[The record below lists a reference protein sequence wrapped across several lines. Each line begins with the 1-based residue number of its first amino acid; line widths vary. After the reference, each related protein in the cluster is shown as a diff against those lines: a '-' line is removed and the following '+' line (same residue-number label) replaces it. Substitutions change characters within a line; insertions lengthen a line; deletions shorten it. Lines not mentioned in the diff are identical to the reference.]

1 MYLVVEKHKII
12 VKYCQFVFVKYC
24 IQRHIHIKIY
34 LVHFNTSYSFKVHYL
49 RVNSARTK
57 RGSRVRIPYDTVL
70 FSNLKKNVH
79 YIF

>member
-24 IQRHIHIKIY
+24 IQRIHIKTY
-34 LVHFNTSYSFKVHYL
+34 LIHFNTSYSFKVHYL

-70 FSNLKKNVH
+70 FSKKKKNVH
-79 YIF
+79 YFF